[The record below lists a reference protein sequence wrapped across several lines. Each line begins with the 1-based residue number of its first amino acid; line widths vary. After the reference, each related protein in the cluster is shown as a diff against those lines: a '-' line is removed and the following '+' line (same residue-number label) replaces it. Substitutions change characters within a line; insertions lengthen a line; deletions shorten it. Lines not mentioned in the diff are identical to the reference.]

1 MFEEP
6 YLPIES
12 STISDELS
20 GFSDHSMAGDDDDD
34 GILIIRA
41 TDRTYCLRVS
51 YESRLFLVAPSL
63 TVGDGLEC
71 FPGFLLEFC
80 PSWCEW
86 EGEASTS
93 SGEIFS
99 EFLLCF

>member
-20 GFSDHSMAGDDDDD
+20 GFSDHTMTGDDDDY

-41 TDRTYCLRVS
+41 TDRTYCLWIS
-51 YESRLFLVAPSL
+51 YESRLFLIAPSL

-86 EGEASTS
+86 YIEYLS
-93 SGEIFS
+93 SSCKVLF
-99 EFLLCF
+99 